1 MNIIHKPDHLK
12 NEGISNGDSLKLDE
26 TLSDFQAKS
35 KEIKDA
41 DRAAR
46 ESLDTR
52 KGFGLDRSGRVN
64 NYAVVPKTYLQ
75 KEPRFGFTRFA
86 EVWNGRLAMIGF
98 MASII
103 TEAIAGKS
111 LFAYWFGLG

>member
-1 MNIIHKPDHLK
+1 MNTVHKTDHLK
-12 NEGISNGDSLKLDE
+12 NEGVSNEDSLKSNE
-26 TLSDFQAKS
+26 VLSDFQRKS
-35 KEIKDA
+35 KEIKHA

-46 ESLDTR
+46 QSLDTR

-64 NYAVVPKTYLQ
+64 NYAIVPKIYLQ
-75 KEPRFGFTRFA
+75 REPRFGFTRFA
-86 EVWNGRLAMIGF
+86 EVWNGRVAMIGF

-103 TEAIAGKS
+103 TEAIVGKS